1 MSFTNSTPNYGL
13 PQYIGTDKPT
23 YLGDMNTAY
32 STIDTQMKANADAA
46 AAATSTAN
54 TAASTATTASTNATT
69 ALNTANSAASEAA
82 SATSAAASATSTA
95 NTASTNASAALRA
108 SAANT
113 IENLA
118 PAYDPT
124 LTYSVGDLVTYI
136 DENNSGKLY
145 KCIVAVGTPESFN
158 INKWDDVTTSEAYL
172 KRGYII
178 DSHLTVSDASKTWS
192 EVLTALRNNIG
203 TLLPDAKYEFMIHT
217 ENATVY
223 KVMRVNYHSNLEYV
237 TVSTNSAFNVII
249 ERIEVKTENS
259 GGQQIVIQPD
269 GTITTTSLGSEA
281 VGVYN
286 LGEYYIMHLDIET
299 PSL

>member
-32 STIDTQMKANADAA
+32 STIDTRMKANADAA

-54 TAASTATTASTNATT
+54 TAAATATAASTNATT

-95 NTASTNASAALRA
+95 NNAATDAATALRA

-145 KCIVAVGTPESFN
+145 KCIVAVAAPEAFN
-158 INKWDDVTTSEAYL
+158 INKWDDVT
-172 KRGYII
+172 
-178 DSHLTVSDASKTWS
+178 VS
-192 EVLTALRNNIG
+192 EVIKHNTLATAYAGAEARSVKSILDE
-203 TLLPDAKYEFMIHT
+203 LFA
-217 ENATVY
+217 NATD
-223 KVMRVNYHSNLEYV
+223 R
-237 TVSTNSAFNVII
+237 STNAEYI
-249 ERIEVKTENS
+249 
-259 GGQQIVIQPD
+259 QIGRAHV
-269 GTITTTSLGSEA
+269 
-281 VGVYN
+281 
-286 LGEYYIMHLDIET
+286 
-299 PSL
+299 

>member
-54 TAASTATTASTNATT
+54 TAASAATTAATNATT

-82 SATSAAASATSTA
+82 SASSAAANATTTA
-95 NTASTNASAALRA
+95 NNAATDASTALRA
-108 SAANT
+108 SAANS
-113 IENLA
+113 IDNLA

-145 KCIVAVGTPESFN
+145 KCIVAVATPEAFN
-158 INKWDDVTTSEAYL
+158 VNKWDDITASVAFQKVKRVYQQEFTANNKMRDVFNWIHSVLDNFTTQE
-172 KRGYII
+172 II
-178 DSHLTVSDASKTWS
+178 ESDLLIESDTWS
-192 EVLTALRNNIG
+192 EN
-203 TLLPDAKYEFMIHT
+203 FWC
-217 ENATVY
+217 ENASTAWIRYSRFFVAYQVTNFTTFQLDRSSDHPSDHLYDQTLKTTGTNTWTDNNLDTTNALAAIY
-223 KVMRVNYHSNLEYV
+223 K
-237 TVSTNSAFNVII
+237 
-249 ERIEVKTENS
+249 
-259 GGQQIVIQPD
+259 IVI
-269 GTITTTSLGSEA
+269 
-281 VGVYN
+281 
-286 LGEYYIMHLDIET
+286 
-299 PSL
+299 